1 MIQIN
6 SNKMYT
12 DSQGLEADSYT
23 FEGRIIKDLMLFC
36 EDNRIDPITQ
46 EGIMYV
52 IKNNFQRERL
62 GQKNR
67 L

>member
-1 MIQIN
+1 MNHNQRE
-6 SNKMYT
+6 KMY
-12 DSQGLEADSYT
+12 SNSPRLEADSYT

-36 EDNRIDPITQ
+36 EDNRVDPITK
-46 EGIMYV
+46 EGLIYV